1 MNTLSSLRGTK
12 QCYGRHCEEL
22 RGTKQSN
29 LLHIHVYVDRW
40 GLLRQARIDEMIMIR
55 KISIKKLLT
64 YLALT
69 IAAVTF
75 IYPFIWMIGASLA
88 PEHELGKMT
97 LWPVNPGFQNF
108 KSMFEKIPIG
118 RSLINSLLVAVLTTS
133 LVLITGSFVGY
144 ALAKMQFKG
153 RQLIF
158 YIIVFTMSLPFQVT
172 LIPNYITIINLRLVD
187 TFFALIIPFAVSA
200 FAILMFRQAF
210 QGLPQALIDAARLDG
225 CTETGIIF
233 RILWP
238 NIKPTV
244 VTVAILTFIGSWNEV
259 LWPLIVVRN
268 ENLMTM
274 PQLVTL
280 FSVGGRADSLLGVKI
295 AAAVLLA
302 LPVMIAFLFFQKH
315 FIQSMA
321 STGLKD

>member
-1 MNTLSSLRGTK
+1 MYL
-12 QCYGRHCEEL
+12 
-22 RGTKQSN
+22 
-29 LLHIHVYVDRW
+29 V
-40 GLLRQARIDEMIMIR
+40 
-55 KISIKKLLT
+55 LT
-64 YLALT
+64 V
-69 IAAVTF
+69 AAVTF

-88 PEHELGKMT
+88 PLHEIGSMN
-97 LWPVNPGFQNF
+97 LWPDNPTFGNF
-108 KSMFEKIPIG
+108 KSMIEKIPIG
-118 RSLINSLLVAVLTTS
+118 RSLFNSLVVAIITTS
-133 LVLITGSFVGY
+133 LVMITGSTVGY

-158 YIIVFTMSLPFQVT
+158 YVIVFTMSLPFQIT
-172 LIPNYITIINLRLVD
+172 LIPNYITMVNLHLVD
-187 TFFALIIPFAVSA
+187 SFFALIIPFAVSA

-225 CTETGIIF
+225 CTEMGIIF

-238 NIKPTV
+238 NIKPTL
-244 VTVAILTFIGSWNEV
+244 VTVAILSFIGSWNEV
-259 LWPLIVVRN
+259 LWPLIVIRN
-268 ENLMTM
+268 EQLMTM

-280 FSVGGRADSLLGVKI
+280 FATGGRSDSQLGVKI

>member
-1 MNTLSSLRGTK
+1 MYVAVTL
-12 QCYGRHCEEL
+12 
-22 RGTKQSN
+22 
-29 LLHIHVYVDRW
+29 
-40 GLLRQARIDEMIMIR
+40 A
-55 KISIKKLLT
+55 
-64 YLALT
+64 AL
-69 IAAVTF
+69 TF
-75 IYPFIWMIGASLA
+75 IYPFVWMIGASLA
-88 PEHELGKMT
+88 PLNDIGKMT
-97 LWPVNPGFQNF
+97 LWPDHAGMENF
-108 KSMFEKIPIG
+108 KMMISKIPIG
-118 RSLINSLLVAVLTTS
+118 RSLINSLLVAIFTTS
-133 LVLITGSFVGY
+133 LVMLTGSTVGY

-158 YIIVFTMSLPFQVT
+158 YIIVFTMSLPFQIT
-172 LIPNYITIINLRLVD
+172 LIPNYITMVNLHLVD

-225 CTETGIIF
+225 CSEMGIIF

-238 NIKPTV
+238 NIKPTL
-244 VTVAILTFIGSWNEV
+244 VTVAILSFIGSWNEV
-259 LWPLIVVRN
+259 LWPLIVIRN
-268 ENLMTM
+268 EQLMTM

-280 FSVGGRADSLLGVKI
+280 FATGGRADSQLGVKI

>member
-1 MNTLSSLRGTK
+1 MFKNF
-12 QCYGRHCEEL
+12 
-22 RGTKQSN
+22 
-29 LLHIHVYVDRW
+29 
-40 GLLRQARIDEMIMIR
+40 
-55 KISIKKLLT
+55 SIKKALV

-69 IAAVTF
+69 IAALTF

-88 PEHELGKMT
+88 PEHELGRMT
-97 LWPVNPGFQNF
+97 LLPKHPGFGNF
-108 KSMFEKIPIG
+108 KAMFAKIPIG
-118 RSLINSLLVAVLTTS
+118 RSLINSLLVALLTTS
-133 LVLITGSFVGY
+133 LVLITGSLVGY
-144 ALAKMQFKG
+144 ALAKMQFRG

-158 YIIVFTMSLPFQVT
+158 YVIVFTMSLPFQVT

-200 FAILMFRQAF
+200 FAVLMFRQAF

-238 NIKPTV
+238 NIKPTL

-268 ENLMTM
+268 ERLMTM

-280 FSVGGRADSLLGVKI
+280 FSVGGRADSQLGVKI

>member
-1 MNTLSSLRGTK
+1 MK
-12 QCYGRHCEEL
+12 QKINIQKIL
-22 RGTKQSN
+22 
-29 LLHIHVYVDRW
+29 IYV
-40 GLLRQARIDEMIMIR
+40 
-55 KISIKKLLT
+55 
-64 YLALT
+64 ALT
-69 IAAVTF
+69 IAGLSF
-75 IYPFIWMIGASLA
+75 IYPFVWMIGASLA
-88 PEHELGKMT
+88 PPHELGKMT
-97 LWPVNPGFQNF
+97 LFPSHPVWSNF
-108 KSMFEKIPIG
+108 KILFEKIPIG
-118 RSLINSLLVAVLTTS
+118 RSLINSLLVAMLTTS
-133 LVLITGSFVGY
+133 LVLITGSMVGY

-158 YIIVFTMSLPFQVT
+158 YVIVFTMSLPFQIT
-172 LIPNYITIINLRLVD
+172 LIPNYITMVNLRLVD
-187 TFFALIIPFAVSA
+187 SFPALIIPFAISA

-225 CTETGIIF
+225 CSEMGIIF

-238 NIKPTV
+238 NIKPTL
-244 VTVAILTFIGSWNEV
+244 VTIAILTFIGSWNEV
-259 LWPLIVVRN
+259 LWPLLVVRN
-268 ENLMTM
+268 EKLMTM

-280 FSVGGRADSLLGVKI
+280 FSVGGRSDNQLGVKI

>member
-1 MNTLSSLRGTK
+1 M
-12 QCYGRHCEEL
+12 YAV
-22 RGTKQSN
+22 
-29 LLHIHVYVDRW
+29 LL
-40 GLLRQARIDEMIMIR
+40 
-55 KISIKKLLT
+55 
-64 YLALT
+64 
-69 IAAVTF
+69 IAAISF

-88 PEHELGKMT
+88 PMNEIGTMNLFPSHPT
-97 LWPVNPGFQNF
+97 FSNF
-108 KSMFEKIPIG
+108 KTMLAKIPIA
-118 RSLINSLLVAVLTTS
+118 RSLFNSLFVAVSTTF
-133 LVLITGSFVGY
+133 LVLITASTVGY
-144 ALAKMQFKG
+144 ALAKMKFKG

-158 YIIVFTMSLPFQVT
+158 YVIVFTMSLPFQIT
-172 LIPNYITIINLRLVD
+172 LIPNYITMINLHFVD
-187 TFFALIIPFAVSA
+187 TFLALIIPFSVSA

-225 CTETGIIF
+225 CNELGIIF

-238 NIKPTV
+238 NIKPTII
-244 VTVAILTFIGSWNEV
+244 TVAILVFIGSWNEV
-259 LWPLIVVRN
+259 LWPLIVIRN

-280 FSVGGRADSLLGVKI
+280 FAVGGRADAQLGVKI

-302 LPVMIAFLFFQKH
+302 LPVMIAFLFFQKY

>member
-1 MNTLSSLRGTK
+1 MNT
-12 QCYGRHCEEL
+12 
-22 RGTKQSN
+22 
-29 LLHIHVYVDRW
+29 
-40 GLLRQARIDEMIMIR
+40 
-55 KISIKKLLT
+55 KISIKKILL
-64 YLALT
+64 YVALS
-69 IAAVTF
+69 IAALTF

-88 PEHELGKMT
+88 PAHEIGTMT
-97 LWPVNPGFQNF
+97 LLPQHPGLGNF
-108 KSMFEKIPIG
+108 KSMIAKIPIG
-118 RSLINSLLVAVLTTS
+118 RSLLNSLLVAVTTTT
-133 LVLITGSFVGY
+133 LVIITGSVVGY

-158 YIIVFTMSLPFQVT
+158 YVIVFTMSLPFQVT
-172 LIPNYITIINLRLVD
+172 LIPNYITMVNLRMVD
-187 TFFALIIPFAVSA
+187 TFFALVIPFAVSA

-210 QGLPQALIDAARLDG
+210 QGLPQALIDAARMDG
-225 CTETGIIF
+225 CSETGIIF

-238 NIKPTV
+238 NIKPTI
-244 VTVAILTFIGSWNEV
+244 VTVAILSFIGSWNEV
-259 LWPLIVVRN
+259 LWPLIVVRD
-268 ENLMTM
+268 EKLMTM

-280 FSVGGRADSLLGVKI
+280 FAVGGRADSQLGVKI

>member
-1 MNTLSSLRGTK
+1 M
-12 QCYGRHCEEL
+12 
-22 RGTKQSN
+22 
-29 LLHIHVYVDRW
+29 
-40 GLLRQARIDEMIMIR
+40 
-55 KISIKKLLT
+55 

-69 IAAVTF
+69 AAALTF

-88 PEHELGKMT
+88 PMNEVGNMT
-97 LWPVNPGFQNF
+97 LWPAHAGFGNF
-108 KSMFEKIPIG
+108 ISMIKKIPIT
-118 RSLINSLLVAVLTTS
+118 RSLLNSLLVAMFTTS
-133 LVLITGSFVGY
+133 LVLITGSTVGY
-144 ALAKMQFKG
+144 ALAKMQFRG
-153 RQLIF
+153 RNLIF
-158 YIIVFTMSLPFQVT
+158 YVIIFTMSLPFQVT
-172 LIPNYITIINLRLVD
+172 LIPNYITMVNLRLVD

-225 CTETGIIF
+225 CTEMGIIF

-238 NIKPTV
+238 NIKPTL
-244 VTVAILTFIGSWNEV
+244 VTVAILSFIGSWNEV
-259 LWPLIVVRN
+259 LWPLIVIRN
-268 ENLMTM
+268 EQLMTM

-280 FSVGGRADSLLGVKI
+280 FAVGGRADSQLGVKI

>member
-1 MNTLSSLRGTK
+1 MMKNLSL
-12 QCYGRHCEEL
+12 
-22 RGTKQSN
+22 
-29 LLHIHVYVDRW
+29 
-40 GLLRQARIDEMIMIR
+40 
-55 KISIKKLLT
+55 KKMLM
-64 YLALT
+64 YAALT
-69 IAAVTF
+69 IAALTF

-88 PEHELGKMT
+88 PEHELGRMT
-97 LWPVNPGFQNF
+97 IWPVNPGFQNF
-108 KSMFEKIPIG
+108 ISMFEKIPIG

-133 LVLITGSFVGY
+133 LVLVTGSLVGY

-172 LIPNYITIINLRLVD
+172 LIPNYITMINLQLVD

-268 ENLMTM
+268 EKLMTM

-280 FSVGGRADSLLGVKI
+280 FSVGGRADSQLGVKI
-295 AAAVLLA
+295 AAAVFLA